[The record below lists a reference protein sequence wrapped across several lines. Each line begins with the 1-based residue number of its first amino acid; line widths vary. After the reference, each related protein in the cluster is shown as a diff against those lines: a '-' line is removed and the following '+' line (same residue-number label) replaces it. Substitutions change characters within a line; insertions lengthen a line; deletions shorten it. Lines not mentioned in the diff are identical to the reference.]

1 MGASVRKDATETQR
15 VMSALRQDVATL
27 QKQVQQLQQH
37 QSGVQQVFGMVPSI
51 VGKIDQLNLV
61 LDAQA
66 KATQESVDTKV
77 AALEAKLA
85 VSSQSVEKLA
95 AQVAAQSAV
104 QVKASQYLASQVS
117 QISTRLGVTSI
128 ADLPSPT
135 SVRPPTLPEPEAT
148 PCAERE
154 VPGEP
159 ESTSPPHA
167 RLPEPSEPESE
178 LSVEPSSAA
187 RIEVKAEVASA
198 TLQAPTGSTAPTEP
212 AAGQNGSMN
221 FTNPTRQSPTEVAE
235 RQNSLSTLSADEA
248 FERLLQETQGSSA
261 ASTSGSAFPNNTA
274 PTGEEWKPFG

>member
-61 LDAQA
+61 LDTQA

-154 VPGEP
+154 VPP

-187 RIEVKAEVASA
+187 RIEVKAESTSA
-198 TLQAPTGSTAPTEP
+198 TLQAPTGSTAPTQP
-212 AAGQNGSMN
+212 TAGQNGSTGL
-221 FTNPTRQSPTEVAE
+221 TNPTQQSPPDVAQ
-235 RQNSLSTLSADEA
+235 RQDSLTMLSADEA
-248 FERLLQETQGSSA
+248 FDRLLQETAQGSSA
-261 ASTSGSAFPNNTA
+261 ASTSGSTFPNNTA
-274 PTGEEWKPFG
+274 PTSEEWKPFG